1 MQNLEKKE
9 ANLTTKKTKS
19 ENKKDLEDSIA
30 NGKKNENADIEE
42 MTNNCMESEKDAAKI
57 IRKFDEVIKNKKID
71 IVWLAYYQGNIFQK
85 LRSKEGFVN
94 DMVSKF
100 KVCKLTI
107 VFKIALS
114 KLIDEYPKI
123 KKLFV
128 VSSLF

>member
-71 IVWLAYYQGNIFQK
+71 IVWLAYY
-85 LRSKEGFVN
+85 
-94 DMVSKF
+94 
-100 KVCKLTI
+100 
-107 VFKIALS
+107 
-114 KLIDEYPKI
+114 
-123 KKLFV
+123 
-128 VSSLF
+128 

>member
-42 MTNNCMESEKDAAKI
+42 MTNNCMGSEKDAAKI

-100 KVCKLTI
+100 KVSKLTI